1 MKQRAILVMGIEGS
15 GTTCVAQV
23 LHNLGVDMG
32 DLNRKYEDKGIHEVY
47 AKSQQVVEGWIQN
60 RIAENKI
67 IWGVKFPLIHQMLL
81 GIIEGMKKLGLD
93 DIRLIVVKRH
103 RDCII
108 QSNYEKRRYAHA
120 SEPNYYEHI
129 KQSVDKGIRERD
141 RVAEAAGILTLF
153 IEYDKLIDQP
163 QKEIVRIVE
172 FCFGQTDNHPSIEH
186 IMVAMDSVDR
196 TKRHWTLI

>member
-47 AKSQQVVEGWIQN
+47 TKSQEVVEGWIQN
-60 RIAENKI
+60 RIAENKT
-67 IWGVKFPLIHQMLL
+67 IWGVKFPLLHQMLL

-108 QSNYEKRRYAHA
+108 QSNYQKRRYAN
-120 SEPNYYEHI
+120 SLVPNYYEHI
-129 KQSVDKGIRERD
+129 KQSVDSKIRERD
-141 RVAEAAGILTLF
+141 RVALAAGVPRLSVD
-153 IEYDKLIDQP
+153 YDFLIDQA
-163 QKEIVRIVE
+163 EYMVFRIVD
-172 FCFGQTDNHPSIEH
+172 FCFGGTGVPVSQKAIILAKNSI
-186 IMVAMDSVDR
+186 DR
-196 TKRHWTLI
+196 TKRHWRLT

>member
-1 MKQRAILVMGIEGS
+1 MGIEGS

-47 AKSQQVVEGWIQN
+47 TKSQEVVEGWIQN

-67 IWGVKFPLIHQMLL
+67 IWGVKFPLLHQMLL

-108 QSNYEKRRYAHA
+108 QSNYQKRKYANK
-120 SEPNYYEHI
+120 SVPNYYEHI
-129 KQSVDKGIRERD
+129 KQSVDSKIRERD
-141 RVAEAAGILTLF
+141 RVAEAAGIPTLF
-153 IEYDKLIDQP
+153 VDYDKLIDRP
-163 QKEIVRIVE
+163 QKEIVRIAE
-172 FCFGQTDNHPSIEH
+172 FCFGQIDNHPSIEH

-196 TKRHWTLI
+196 TKRHWRLT